1 MSTEDLEARRWFRQ
15 RLAWLGR
22 QYPHLQQPAS
32 QDRLTAE
39 LDRQEEEEAP
49 HGLHTDR
56 KTRRTA
62 QDEGL
67 QVDLTQD
74 APGTP

>member
-1 MSTEDLEARRWFRQ
+1 MPTEDLEARRWFRQ

-22 QYPHLQQPAS
+22 RYPHLQQPAS
-32 QDRLTAE
+32 QERLTAE
-39 LDRQEEEEAP
+39 LDRHTEEDTP

-56 KTRRTA
+56 EARRTA

-67 QVDLTQD
+67 
-74 APGTP
+74 